1 MACELESIPQSCDVA
16 IANAMAIAIA
26 MSNPQVY
33 SIFRDSFSIINDLSD
48 EAYGRNQLARRNSR
62 QKLLYQIPNLMN
74 LQLGLSLRIL
84 RVYLGRT
91 YCVLF
96 IQSRKESNRC
106 NFGDTYLY
114 PYLMKVLGDSS
125 NVGYEYISLIE
136 KNICDFLSRE
146 RLLLASRSKDVS
158 SGIASVIIIPPPFS
172 DVIAEPHTP
181 TVESEKKCIHNNTRL
196 TNKVKKLRYTI
207 KKMRQTDKYA
217 KKVNSNKNTS
227 PIKEKTIGMKIVE
240 LIRDEKTYTK
250 LINGRI
256 CLSITT
262 GILVHDLISNCG
274 CSLEKMPAIIEIVLR
289 MLFGNIDKKSVS
301 TIVKCPTTYSLASER
316 SAVLVRI
323 QTSNKFLIRGN
334 DSPIL
339 NSYLIMDA
347 TKKGSKSLVAK
358 LYTYVCKDGIVRL
371 GSFQVD
377 NTGNNN

>member
-33 SIFRDSFSIINDLSD
+33 SMFRDSFSIINDLSD

-158 SGIASVIIIPPPFS
+158 SGIASVIITPPPFS
-172 DVIAEPHTP
+172 DVIAESHTP
-181 TVESEKKCIHNNTRL
+181 TVESENKCIHDSTRL
-196 TNKVKKLRYTI
+196 THTENSTQLKNSCMAI
-207 KKMRQTDKYA
+207 GHPIFRQKSWHLN
-217 KKVNSNKNTS
+217 VH
-227 PIKEKTIGMKIVE
+227 
-240 LIRDEKTYTK
+240 RK
-250 LINGRI
+250 LISPSVRPLDSIKI
-256 CLSITT
+256 CL
-262 GILVHDLISNCG
+262 
-274 CSLEKMPAIIEIVLR
+274 
-289 MLFGNIDKKSVS
+289 
-301 TIVKCPTTYSLASER
+301 
-316 SAVLVRI
+316 
-323 QTSNKFLIRGN
+323 
-334 DSPIL
+334 
-339 NSYLIMDA
+339 
-347 TKKGSKSLVAK
+347 
-358 LYTYVCKDGIVRL
+358 
-371 GSFQVD
+371 
-377 NTGNNN
+377 